1 MKEKQYEFSGKCIR
15 EFNKDKKCIL
25 ERDPE
30 SGYERKYFYDK
41 NGDLIR
47 VTDTSGLILQLN

>member
-15 EFNKDKKCIL
+15 EFKDKKCIL

-30 SGYERKYFYDK
+30 SGYERRYFYDK

-47 VTDTSGLILQLN
+47 MTDTSGLILQLN